1 MNNKLLILIVLFL
14 FTSCT
19 QPKIESK
26 YANIDFD
33 NLEIKDFVAY
43 VSKEIGKEIK
53 MIDEIKGKVNLL
65 SNQPLLK
72 SDLIPL
78 LNDVVGNK
86 EMVLISHGTYYSII
100 KISTEGLSIC
110 GIPSK
115 ELGKR

>member
-1 MNNKLLILIVLFL
+1 MKNKLLTLIILLLLI
-14 FTSCT
+14 SCT

-53 MIDEIKGKVNLL
+53 MKDEIKAKVNFFQT
-65 SNQPLLK
+65 QPILK

-86 EMVLISHGTYYSII
+86 EMVLIYHGTYYSIM
-100 KISTEGLSIC
+100 KMSTEGLCIY

-115 ELGKR
+115 KLR